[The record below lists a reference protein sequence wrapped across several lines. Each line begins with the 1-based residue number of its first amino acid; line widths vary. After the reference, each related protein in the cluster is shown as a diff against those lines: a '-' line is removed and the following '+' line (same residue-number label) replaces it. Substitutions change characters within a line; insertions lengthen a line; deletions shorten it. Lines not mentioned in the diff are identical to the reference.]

1 MSVTH
6 DYDVICLSEIFL
18 NSTNSNDDE
27 RINIKGHNLLRV
39 DRPSNKKRGG
49 VCMYYKEHL
58 PIIKRDDLCTLKECL
73 VMEIRVDQKKF
84 FFSCLYRSPSQKQ
97 DEFEEFYNDLN
108 LLLFNINDVNP
119 TLSVITGDFNAKSS
133 RWWSRDKDNAEI
145 QEINS
150 LPSACG

>member
-1 MSVTH
+1 MPVTH
-6 DYDVICLSEIFL
+6 DYDVICLSETFL

-97 DEFEEFYNDLN
+97 DEFEEFYIDLN

-133 RWWSRDKDNAEI
+133 RWWSLDKDNAEI

>member
-6 DYDVICLSEIFL
+6 DYDVICLLETFL

-39 DRPSNKKRGG
+39 DCPSNKKRGG

-84 FFSCLYRSPSQKQ
+84 FFSCLYRSPGQKQ

-119 TLSVITGDFNAKSS
+119 TLSVTTGDFNAKSS
-133 RWWSRDKDNAEI
+133 RWWS
-145 QEINS
+145 
-150 LPSACG
+150 

>member
-39 DRPSNKKRGG
+39 DRSSNKKRGG
-49 VCMYYKEHL
+49 VCMYNKEHL

-84 FFSCLYRSPSQKQ
+84 FFSCLHRSPSQKQ

-133 RWWSRDKDNAEI
+133 RWWSLDKDNAEI